1 MRISIC
7 HERFLFRFGADRVL
21 ILLGKSLKSRGHEVT
36 LIGNRFDPAV
46 EEAFADRIVRVP
58 SDVVPYLELS
68 EYTADWLRANWTGQ
82 ADLVVVGGWPFFSAI
97 PFFREASEVVFVDF
111 GVVPADGCS
120 EGMRI
125 TLEKLKALRRQN
137 LPQASLILGISDF
150 IVRSQSLSDASGV
163 PTGSVLL
170 GVDHL

>member
-1 MRISIC
+1 MRIAIC

-21 ILLGKSLKSRGHEVT
+21 ILLGKSLKERGHEVT
-36 LIGNRFDPAV
+36 LIGNRFETAV
-46 EEAFADRIVRVP
+46 VESFARNIVEIP

-68 EYTADWLRANWTGQ
+68 EYTADWLRANWTRH
-82 ADLVVVGGWPFFSAI
+82 ADLVVVGGWPFFSSI
-97 PFFREASEVVFVDF
+97 PFFREKSEVVFIDF
-111 GVVPADGCS
+111 GVVPSEGCS

-125 TLEKLKALRRQN
+125 TLEKLKTLRREH

-150 IVRSQSLSDASGV
+150 IVQSQSRSDAPGV